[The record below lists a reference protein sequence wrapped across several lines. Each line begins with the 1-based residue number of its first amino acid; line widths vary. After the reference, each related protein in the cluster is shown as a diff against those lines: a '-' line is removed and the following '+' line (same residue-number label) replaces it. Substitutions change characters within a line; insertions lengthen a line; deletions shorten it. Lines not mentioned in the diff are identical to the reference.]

1 MARPRRPV
9 ASFSQSERLRR
20 RQKTPTVLLAPA
32 DAAARGIGDG
42 DAVVV
47 TSARGAARF
56 AAELTDRT
64 RPGVVVVEGLWWH
77 RFHPGGHGANV
88 LTRDD
93 VTDLGGGP
101 AFHSNLVQ
109 VARAESAPAGSA
121 LAGVGLTGVSGGG

>member
-1 MARPRRPV
+1 MRYSFQANVAGMTRRAPACSQIRPASLSPSTSRPR
-9 ASFSQSERLRR
+9 S
-20 RQKTPTVLLAPA
+20 
-32 DAAARGIGDG
+32 
-42 DAVVV
+42 
-47 TSARGAARF
+47 
-56 AAELTDRT
+56 AAEASYSIAGPDRVGAT

-121 LAGVGLTGVSGGG
+121 LAGPD